1 MTSFAPKDASTGGWA
16 GGPATVTN
24 PRFAYR
30 QFDVKNGPNAGTTQR
45 SVKLYVDF
53 LDAEDMERKAQYNVG
68 GAAFCQI
75 LDGPDGDPIDDS
87 VDENGVGL
95 SSGTSFG
102 HVEADKTYAPFKDS
116 DFIRLMTSLT
126 TAGFPESKLLDGDI
140 TVLDGLEVEVYSWK
154 RNDNDRF
161 PLYLIREVTIKG
173 DTRKPA
179 AAAKSTGKAAA
190 KPTASAAVV
199 EAANAVIDEALA
211 DGPVTIATLIRKAM
225 AMYKQQDIKPS
236 VVNLLSDISF
246 LNSLDSAVYDAGT
259 KTLTAV

>member
-16 GGPATVTN
+16 GGPATITN
-24 PRFAYR
+24 PRFSYR
-30 QFDVKNGPNAGTTQR
+30 EFDVKNGPNAGTTQR
-45 SVKLYVDF
+45 SVKLYIDF
-53 LDAEDMERKAQYNVG
+53 LDAEGMERKAQYNVG

-75 LDGPDGDPIDDS
+75 LDGPDGDAIDSS
-87 VDENGVGL
+87 VDENGIGTA
-95 SSGTSFG
+95 SGTSFG
-102 HVEADKTYAPFKDS
+102 HVETDKTYSPYKDS

-161 PLYLIREVTIKG
+161 PLFLIREVTIKG

-179 AAAKSTGKAAA
+179 VASKGNGKAATKLA
-190 KPTASAAVV
+190 ANAEVTA
-199 EAANAVIDEALA
+199 AANAVIDEALA
-211 DGPVTIATLIRKAM
+211 DGPATTATLIRKAM
-225 AMYKQQDIKPS
+225 VMYKGQAIKPS
-236 VVNLLSDISF
+236 VVGVLSDVAF